1 MMLHRRTLLLTTA
14 AAAGF
19 IPAAPAIVRAEESP
33 GVTATEIRLGNTMPY
48 SGPAS
53 AYGTIGKGIAAMFK
67 MANDA
72 GRLCRPRASTSSP
85 MTTATARPR
94 PSSKPAA

>member
-1 MMLHRRTLLLTTA
+1 MLHRRTLLTAA

-33 GVTATEIRLGNTMPY
+33 GVTASEIRLGNTIPY

-53 AYGTIGKGIAAMFK
+53 AYGTTGKAIAAMFR
-67 MANDA
+67 MANDLWGFA
-72 GRLCRPRASTSSP
+72 GRSVNFISYDDSYSP
-85 MTTATARPR
+85 PKTVEQL
-94 PSSKPAA
+94 AA

>member
-1 MMLHRRTLLLTTA
+1 MLHRRTLLTAA

-48 SGPAS
+48 SGPGVGVRHDRQGHS
-53 AYGTIGKGIAAMFK
+53 GHVQDGQRP
-67 MANDA
+67 
-72 GRLCRPRASTSSP
+72 GRLCRPQRQLHLL
-85 MTTATARPR
+85 
-94 PSSKPAA
+94 

>member
-1 MMLHRRTLLLTTA
+1 MLHRRTLLTAA

-33 GVTATEIRLGNTMPY
+33 GVTATEIRLGNTMAY

-53 AYGTIGKGIAAMFK
+53 AYGTIGKAMAAMFK
-67 MANDA
+67 MANDQGGFA
-72 GRLCRPRASTSSP
+72 GRKRQFHLLRRQLQ
-85 MTTATARPR
+85 
-94 PSSKPAA
+94 PAQDR